1 MALSMVHLL
10 AARRFAL
17 GHPEYLENPEY
28 YLGAIS
34 PDAMHIRFHN
44 DKSRK
49 NEFHLGNWVS
59 VAEENV
65 HAYWRERFE
74 PFDVGYGIHVLTD
87 GHWVPAVKRDFPDLV
102 NELGNVRPAPYYND
116 VYQTDY
122 ALYRDAPES
131 AHLFELL
138 RIARPPVDHPL
149 LSEAELSEW
158 RGEQLTFYDRPCP
171 YAGPVGHIDAAYV
184 HRFLDELIPRI
195 DAITGRYFL

>member
-10 AARRFAL
+10 AAHRWAVGR
-17 GHPEYLENPEY
+17 PEYFESPEY

-87 GHWVPAVKRDFPDLV
+87 GHWIPSVKRDFPELV
-102 NELGNVRPAPYYND
+102 NELGNVRPMPYYND

-122 ALYRDAPES
+122 ALYRDAPERE
-131 AHLFELL
+131 HLFELL
-138 RIARPPVDHPL
+138 KIARAPKDHPM
-149 LSEAELSEW
+149 LSAAELSQW
-158 RGEQLTFYDRPCP
+158 RDEQLAFYDRPCP
-171 YAGPVGHIDAAYV
+171 HGEPVEHIDPKYV
-184 HRFLDELIPRI
+184 LRFLDELIPKI
-195 DAITGRYFL
+195 DAITGRYF